1 MCLGILVDTETLTI
15 SIPTEKL
22 QAIKQ
27 MCSQWATK
35 DSCTKKGLQSLLGSL
50 LYVTKCIKY
59 SQFSIQYTPN
69 RNVYLDACTTGLGA
83 IYEAQVYAL
92 PLPEAWQN
100 INIASLEMINILV
113 ALKVWHSQWAGHRV
127 LIHCDNQA
135 VVSVL
140 NTGKARDEFLC
151 NIARNIFM
159 WLSPCNIYLHVV
171 HVAGRC
177 NTVADLLSRWFITCN
192 NFQKLQELIHPVT
205 WIAVNEELL
214 YTDESI

>member
-1 MCLGILVDTETLTI
+1 MYNG
-15 SIPTEKL
+15 
-22 QAIKQ
+22 
-27 MCSQWATK
+27 
-35 DSCTKKGLQSLLGSL
+35 
-50 LYVTKCIKY
+50 VTY
-59 SQFSIQYTPN
+59 FQYTPN

-92 PLPEAWQN
+92 PLPKAWQN

-151 NIARNIFM
+151 KIARNIFL
-159 WLSPCNIYLHVV
+159 WLSACNINLQVV

-192 NFQKLQELIHPVT
+192 NFQKLQELIHHVT
-205 WIAVNEELL
+205 WVAVNEELL
-214 YTDESI
+214 CTDESI